1 MKAQT
6 ETKINYLITK
16 VKELYDEVE
25 LKSKLFS
32 ALGKLK
38 SIIHLLEKEK
48 DMKFVRLSEE
58 HKLLLEE
65 KEAMNGELN
74 AKRNECL
81 ELTYTIKEHI
91 QDQTSIQNTL
101 DGGNS
106 KKSNNQ
112 INLKIQKSVFNKKL
126 IF

>member
-1 MKAQT
+1 
-6 ETKINYLITK
+6 
-16 VKELYDEVE
+16 
-25 LKSKLFS
+25 
-32 ALGKLK
+32 
-38 SIIHLLEKEK
+38 
-48 DMKFVRLSEE
+48 MKFARLSEE

-112 INLKIQKSVFNKKL
+112 INLKIQK
-126 IF
+126 